1 MRTIKVPGGRKV
13 TGGRATVNESP
24 EGLLITI
31 PSKKNWF
38 LILFLGF
45 WLMGWLFGEVAALHQ
60 VIRGHSSHWATA
72 KENGPIGLNVFLIG
86 WLGAWT
92 VGGGIAIVTW
102 LWNLVGVEKV
112 LLGPSTLMTRREVLG
127 VGPRKEFAL
136 PSVSRL
142 RTNMGFSNTVYR
154 MSPLQ
159 MVSGGMIAFDYG
171 AQTFHFG
178 VGLDEAEAERIIARM
193 RSRYAFSS

>member
-1 MRTIKVPGGRKV
+1 MTRITA
-13 TGGRATVNESP
+13 GRATTTESP
-24 EGLLITI
+24 DGLLITI

-45 WLMGWLFGEVAALHQ
+45 WLMGWLFGEVAAIHQ

-92 VGGGIAIVTW
+92 VGGGVAIITW

-112 LLGPSTLMTRREVLG
+112 LLGPSTLMTQREVLG
-127 VGPRKEFAL
+127 VGPRREFEL
-136 PSVSRL
+136 PSVSKL
-142 RTNMGFSNTVYR
+142 RVNMGFSNISFR
-154 MSPLQ
+154 ISP
-159 MVSGGMIAFDYG
+159 MPSVNGGMIAFDYG
-171 AQTFHFG
+171 SKTFHFG
-178 VGLDEAEAERIIARM
+178 MGLHEAEAAQIIARM
-193 RSRYAFSS
+193 RSRYPFSS

>member
-1 MRTIKVPGGRKV
+1 MATIKLPS
-13 TGGRATVNESP
+13 GRATTTESP
-24 EGLLITI
+24 DGLLITI

-92 VGGGIAIVTW
+92 VGGGVAIITW
-102 LWNLVGVEKV
+102 LWNLVGIEKV
-112 LLGPSTLMTRREVLG
+112 LVGPSTLMTQREVLG
-127 VGPRKEFAL
+127 VGPRKEFEL
-136 PSVSRL
+136 PSVSNL
-142 RTNMGFSNTVYR
+142 RVNMGFSNINFR
-154 MSPLQ
+154 MSP
-159 MVSGGMIAFDYG
+159 MPSVNGGMIAFDYG
-171 AQTFHFG
+171 AKTFHFG
-178 VGLDEAEAERIIARM
+178 MGLDEAEAAQIIARM
-193 RSRYAFSS
+193 RSRYPFSS

>member
-1 MRTIKVPGGRKV
+1 MATTRITA
-13 TGGRATVNESP
+13 GRATTTESP
-24 EGLLITI
+24 DGLLITI

-45 WLMGWLFGEVAALHQ
+45 WLMGWLFGEVAAIHQ

-92 VGGGIAIVTW
+92 VGGGVAIITW

-112 LLGPSTLMTRREVLG
+112 LLGPSTLMTQREVLG
-127 VGPRKEFAL
+127 VGPRREFEL
-136 PSVSRL
+136 PSVSKL
-142 RTNMGFSNTVYR
+142 RVNMGFSNISFR
-154 MSPLQ
+154 ISP
-159 MVSGGMIAFDYG
+159 MPSVNGGMIAFDYG
-171 AQTFHFG
+171 SKTFHFG
-178 VGLDEAEAERIIARM
+178 MGLHEAEAAQIIARM
-193 RSRYAFSS
+193 RSRYPFSS

>member
-1 MRTIKVPGGRKV
+1 MAMTRITA
-13 TGGRATVNESP
+13 GRATTTESP
-24 EGLLITI
+24 DGLLITI

-45 WLMGWLFGEVAALHQ
+45 WLMGWLFGEVAAIHQ

-92 VGGGIAIVTW
+92 VGGGVAIITW

-112 LLGPSTLMTRREVLG
+112 LLGPSTLMTQREVLG
-127 VGPRKEFAL
+127 VGPRREFEL
-136 PSVSRL
+136 PSVSKL
-142 RTNMGFSNTVYR
+142 RVNMGFSNISFR
-154 MSPLQ
+154 ISP
-159 MVSGGMIAFDYG
+159 MPSVNGGMIAFDYG
-171 AQTFHFG
+171 SKTFHFG
-178 VGLDEAEAERIIARM
+178 MGLHEAEAAQIIARM
-193 RSRYAFSS
+193 RSRYPFSS